1 VRRGPRQ
8 AAAGDPLRPFLGGP
22 EPNRKMNI
30 TLIGMPG
37 AGKSTV
43 GRELARR
50 LDYRLIDTDDLIR
63 QETGLTIG
71 ENLTRLGDAGFIQL
85 EEEIVLHL
93 GDLDRC
99 VVSPGGS
106 VVYSRKA
113 MEFLRQKSVV
123 IFLKVPVKVIQ
134 ARVGPQR
141 GVVRLQGRTLPELF
155 GERLPLYE
163 KYAHRA
169 IDADGEAGL
178 VAEEIVGIMQD
189 VSPMCPQVIDS
200 SGKTE

>member
-1 VRRGPRQ
+1 VCRGPRQ
-8 AAAGDPLRPFLGGP
+8 AAAGNTLRPFLGGP
-22 EPNRKMNI
+22 EVKQHMNI

-63 QETGLTIG
+63 QQTGLTIA
-71 ENLTRLGDAGFIQL
+71 ENLTKLGDAGFMQL

-93 GDLDRC
+93 GDFERC

-106 VVYSRKA
+106 VVYSRQA

-123 IFLKVPVKVIQ
+123 IFLKVPIKVIQ

-141 GVVRLQGRTLPELF
+141 GVVRLRGRTLPDLF

-169 IDADGEAGL
+169 IDADREVGL
-178 VAEEIVGIMQD
+178 VAAEIVGIMQD
-189 VSPMCPQVIDS
+189 VSCNVPP
-200 SGKTE
+200 GY

>member
-1 VRRGPRQ
+1 
-8 AAAGDPLRPFLGGP
+8 
-22 EPNRKMNI
+22 MNI

-63 QETGLTIG
+63 RQTGLTIAA
-71 ENLTRLGDAGFIQL
+71 NLTSMGDAGFIQL

-93 GDLDRC
+93 GDFDRC

-123 IFLKVPVKVIQ
+123 IFLKVPIKVIQ

-141 GVVRLQGRTLPELF
+141 GVVRLRGRTLPDLV

-169 IDADGEAGL
+169 IEGDREVGL
-178 VAEEIVGIMQD
+178 VAEEIMGIMQD
-189 VSPMCPQVIDS
+189 VSSNVPP
-200 SGKTE
+200 GY